1 MNWTYLGF
9 LAGILTTI
17 GFLPQVIKSYK
28 SKSAKDVSLRQPLLL
43 LAGMLLWLVYGIHL
57 QDWAIMLANTVS
69 IALNICIVIL
79 KISYDYRKPE

>member
-1 MNWTYLGF
+1 MNWAYIGF

-17 GFLPQVIKSYK
+17 GFLPQVIKSYR

-43 LAGMLLWLVYGIHL
+43 LAGMSMWLVYGIHL
-57 QDWAIMLANTVS
+57 QDWAIILANIVS
-69 IALNICIVIL
+69 IALNICIVVL